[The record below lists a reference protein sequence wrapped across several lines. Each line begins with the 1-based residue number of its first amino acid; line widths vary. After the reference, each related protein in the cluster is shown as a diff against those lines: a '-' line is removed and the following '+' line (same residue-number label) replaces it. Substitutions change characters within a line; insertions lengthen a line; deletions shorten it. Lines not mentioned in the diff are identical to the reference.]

1 MHASNLNFID
11 WEKDFNEKYCFYR
24 YAGGWKEYHRRGNR
38 QDFRIRLIGMP
49 GVGKS
54 TIGVVLAKVLGYQF
68 LDSDLLIQNQEGDI
82 LEHLIEKHGIEGF
95 LQIENQ
101 VNRDINVKKTV
112 ISTGGSVCYCDEAL
126 KHMSEHGVIVYI
138 KTDYE
143 SLHQRLGDLHQR
155 GVVIRNGSTL
165 LDLYNERTPLYE
177 KYADVV
183 ADVSGCRIEKAIDKI
198 KNLLKACAK
207 LYEE

>member
-1 MHASNLNFID
+1 MKNIVF
-11 WEKDFNEKYCFYR
+11 
-24 YAGGWKEYHRRGNR
+24 
-38 QDFRIRLIGMP
+38 IGMP
-49 GVGKS
+49 GAGKS
-54 TIGVVLAKVLGYQF
+54 TIGVVIAKIFGYDF
-68 LDSDLLIQNQEGDI
+68 VDSDLLIQNQEGDI

-101 VNRDINVKKTV
+101 VNRV